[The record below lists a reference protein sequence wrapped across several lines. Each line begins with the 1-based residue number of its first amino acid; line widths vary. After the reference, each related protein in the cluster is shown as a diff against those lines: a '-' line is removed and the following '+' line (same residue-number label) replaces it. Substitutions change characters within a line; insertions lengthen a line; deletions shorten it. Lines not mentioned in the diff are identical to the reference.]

1 MEDESY
7 QYSKI
12 KQDLDEI
19 ILERSKFLLTKKF
32 EKYSSQISKIYSQ
45 FNINK
50 SRRIDVLGSPQID
63 VNYLDQVIILI
74 LKEVNLFLLELSSPK
89 DIFISFFLITSQK
102 ENEME
107 GIIKIIQHEIVSKNL
122 TEKYNNIFY
131 EEKIKPMFI
140 KYHNNNHINNYN
152 DLQEDEVVP
161 IINIAEYNTKG
172 KKIKTMNELLE
183 ENENVIKKYNII
195 FKSESQNKS
204 FNKSINNINN
214 NISISFSF
222 SNDLSPNT
230 LYIETLPQILI
241 DYLKENPNLA
251 FVEIDEEFTKELKSY
266 NKNLL
271 YKIKEYDEIYSKN
284 KNLENNIKMVGKELN
299 QHTLQLKQVQK
310 SIDLYKQ
317 IIMDKKQ
324 KRENTIFL
332 EDMLNKL
339 IEREREII
347 NKINEI
353 KENSYVI
360 NMQEKFNKYNSFQ
373 QNRFKENNYN
383 LIQNLDLSSSK
394 NIDNININNIRLK
407 EIPKLSLN
415 NSKFNLQ
422 NIQSQNNIIKKYKL
436 SQSTTNINKIPKLS
450 KFNIINNESQMQYMN
465 NNINS
470 INNYNKNA
478 LTTKNSIL
486 KTISSKEKDNQMYT
500 DSKSKRITT
509 LSVELSPDLIENAL
523 KEIFSFFS
531 SLNNSNNVDDLDN
544 NNFITY
550 DLFKKFCND
559 FKIFISQSKI
569 ESIFYES
576 LFDSNDDN
584 NNKNKMNYSQFKL
597 SLSKLSLELHEIKK
611 QKLKK
616 IINDKKSIINYMEL
630 REYLRQEE
638 EKNHNK
644 FTEKITGG
652 IAKKS
657 LEKNQFEF
665 LSKYK
670 KLKSDITKFEFDYE
684 KELKKS
690 EQKILDNFYVFLG
703 IGNDTYKNKIKL
715 KENVF
720 VENALKKYGY
730 MDIFKNFINN
740 NSNISNSTGYSNY
753 FNNNTNRNNS
763 LTLRITKKNLFKNN
777 FNNNIKSANLNN
789 NNYNFINN
797 INTNKI
803 NLNKVQNK
811 FLENNNKGN
820 NRYNLKS
827 IEELEEVDS
836 KAYNNY
842 SNKKMNKNFS
852 AFSLGRKGLNNI
864 NSMNINLLPS
874 INNINNGNNS
884 NIRYN
889 YNFNENN
896 NM

>member
-74 LKEVNLFLLELSSPK
+74 LKEVNLFLLKLSSPK

-161 IINIAEYNTKG
+161 LINIAEYNTKG

-183 ENENVIKKYNII
+183 ENENNIKKYNII

-204 FNKSINNINN
+204 FNKSFNNINN

-310 SIDLYKQ
+310 SIDLYEQ

-360 NMQEKFNKYNSFQ
+360 NMQEKFNKYNSIQ

-422 NIQSQNNIIKKYKL
+422 NMQSQNNIIKKYKL
-436 SQSTTNINKIPKLS
+436 SQSTTNINKIPKIS
-450 KFNIINNESQMQYMN
+450 KFNITNNESQMQYMN

-486 KTISSKEKDNQMYT
+486 KTISSKEKDNQMHT

>member
-161 IINIAEYNTKG
+161 LINIAEYNTKG

-183 ENENVIKKYNII
+183 ENENDIKKYNII

-204 FNKSINNINN
+204 FNKSFNNINN

-310 SIDLYKQ
+310 SIDLYEQ

-360 NMQEKFNKYNSFQ
+360 NMQEKFNKYNSIQ

-436 SQSTTNINKIPKLS
+436 SQSTTNINKIPKIS
-450 KFNIINNESQMQYMN
+450 KFNITNNESQMQYMN

-486 KTISSKEKDNQMYT
+486 KTISSKEKDNQMHT

>member
-161 IINIAEYNTKG
+161 LINIAEYNTKG

-183 ENENVIKKYNII
+183 ENENNIKKYNII

-204 FNKSINNINN
+204 FNKSFNNINN

-310 SIDLYKQ
+310 SIDLYEQ

-360 NMQEKFNKYNSFQ
+360 NMQEKFNKYNSIQ

-436 SQSTTNINKIPKLS
+436 SQSTTNINKIPKIS
-450 KFNIINNESQMQYMN
+450 KFNITNNESQMQYMN

-486 KTISSKEKDNQMYT
+486 KTISSKEKDNQMHT